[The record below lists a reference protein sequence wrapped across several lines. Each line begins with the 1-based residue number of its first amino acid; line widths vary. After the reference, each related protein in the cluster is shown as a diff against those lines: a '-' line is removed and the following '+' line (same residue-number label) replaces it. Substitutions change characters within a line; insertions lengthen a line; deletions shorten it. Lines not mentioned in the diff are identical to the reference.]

1 MAAVLRKKCT
11 ATAALT
17 SSSLNV
23 NWNGIMRCNQQKIH
37 DCLCHK
43 GLQWHQ
49 SSFVSFERGA
59 WEALIKSAKKIL
71 QLLLRERILDEE
83 SLHTFMVKVEWILN
97 NRPLT
102 TVSDSPDNLAALT
115 PMALLSGCITPTT
128 ATWCIQLNGLVRRVM
143 VRTTHGRFL
152 RDVGKLCLLKANN

>member
-1 MAAVLRKKCT
+1 
-11 ATAALT
+11 
-17 SSSLNV
+17 
-23 NWNGIMRCNQQKIH
+23 MRCNQQKIH

-43 GLQWHQ
+43 GVQWYQ
-49 SSFVSFERGA
+49 SSFFSFERGA
-59 WEALIKSAKKIL
+59 WEALIKSGKKVL

-128 ATWCIQLNGLVRRVM
+128 AT
-143 VRTTHGRFL
+143 
-152 RDVGKLCLLKANN
+152 